1 MTRIR
6 ALILLAVA
14 ALLIAWGGA
23 YLAVVSQ
30 NPGSQPTGVAT
41 NYGPSPAP

>member
-1 MTRIR
+1 MNRIR

-14 ALLIAWGGA
+14 ALLLAWGGA

-30 NPGSQPTGVAT
+30 NPSGQPAGAAT
-41 NYGPSPAP
+41 NYGPAP

>member
-1 MTRIR
+1 VNRFR
-6 ALILLAVA
+6 ILLLLVAA

-30 NPGSQPTGVAT
+30 NPGGQPTGVETA
-41 NYGPSPAP
+41 YGPSP

>member
-6 ALILLAVA
+6 ALVLLVIVSFFLAV
-14 ALLIAWGGA
+14 GGA

-30 NPGSQPTGVAT
+30 NPSGQPAGAAT
-41 NYGPSPAP
+41 NYGPVTP

>member
-1 MTRIR
+1 VNRVRT
-6 ALILLAVA
+6 LIVLAIA

-30 NPGSQPTGVAT
+30 NPSGQPAGAAT
-41 NYGPSPAP
+41 AYGPVSSP

>member
-1 MTRIR
+1 MSRVR
-6 ALILLAVA
+6 ALVVLVIA

-30 NPGSQPTGVAT
+30 NPSGQPAGAAT
-41 NYGPSPAP
+41 NYGPTPAP

>member
-6 ALILLAVA
+6 LLILIAVVS
-14 ALLIAWGGA
+14 LCLAWGGA

-30 NPGSQPTGVAT
+30 NPGRQPNEPGTV
-41 NYGPSPAP
+41 YGPISP

>member
-1 MTRIR
+1 MNRLR
-6 ALILLAVA
+6 ALLLLIVA

-30 NPGSQPTGVAT
+30 NPGVQPAGAAT
-41 NYGPSPAP
+41 AYGPTP